1 MNSKKESPDISIVT
15 LSVRSRGLLL
25 VEKALSRQEKKSFE
39 WIIGSPEKPVTRMD
53 HVWVKDPE
61 KKDGDYWEVYK
72 QYNKCTERARGK
84 LIVSVQDFTYFL
96 PDALQKFWDH
106 YQEDNKVIVTGVG
119 NKYENDDWL
128 VQTWQDP
135 RQRSDQGTYYGC
147 HYNDIEWNLCA
158 IPKAAIVEVG
168 GFDERLDKYSSL
180 CGLDVLDRLNIKGGW
195 DFRID
200 QTNESFSLEHGRLPG
215 WEENSPFNGAYDK
228 IRKEYLENP
237 VLDYLK

>member
-1 MNSKKESPDISIVT
+1 MPRISVIT
-15 LSVRSRGLLL
+15 LTVRPEAVAL
-25 VEKALSRQEKKSFE
+25 VIKALKRQTFKDFE
-39 WIIGSPEKPVTRMD
+39 WIIASPFPVISSDFKYTWL
-53 HVWVKDPE
+53 VDPPIKE
-61 KKDGDYWEVYK
+61 GDYWVIYK
-72 QYNKCTERARGK
+72 AYNQSVRAASGE
-84 LIVSVQDFTYFL
+84 LIVSWQDFTYVK

-119 NKYENDDWL
+119 NKYENDEWI

-135 RQRSDQGTYYGC
+135 RQRTDQGTYYGC
-147 HYNDIEWNLCA
+147 FYNDIEWNFCA
-158 IPKAAIVEVG
+158 IPRKAILEVG

-180 CGLDVLDRLNIKGGW
+180 CGLDVLDRLNMVGGW
-195 DFRID
+195 DFKID

-215 WEENSPFNGAYDK
+215 WEENSPFKGAYDK

>member
-1 MNSKKESPDISIVT
+1 MISVITPTVRPKGLALVSQALERQTFKDFEHIVQGREGKLGDNYWT
-15 LSVRSRGLLL
+15 IYQDYNIAVR
-25 VEKALSRQEKKSFE
+25 KAKGE
-39 WIIGSPEKPVTRMD
+39 
-53 HVWVKDPE
+53 
-61 KKDGDYWEVYK
+61 
-72 QYNKCTERARGK
+72 
-84 LIVSVQDFTYFL
+84 LIVSWQDFTYAKS
-96 PDALQKFWDH
+96 DSLQKFWDH

-119 NKYENDDWL
+119 NKYENDEWI

-135 RQRSDQGTYYGC
+135 RQRTDQGTYYGC
-147 HYNDIEWNLCA
+147 FYNDIELNFA
-158 IPKAAIVEVG
+158 AFPKAAIYEVG

-195 DFRID
+195 DFKID

-215 WEENSPFNGAYDK
+215 WEENSPFKGAYDK